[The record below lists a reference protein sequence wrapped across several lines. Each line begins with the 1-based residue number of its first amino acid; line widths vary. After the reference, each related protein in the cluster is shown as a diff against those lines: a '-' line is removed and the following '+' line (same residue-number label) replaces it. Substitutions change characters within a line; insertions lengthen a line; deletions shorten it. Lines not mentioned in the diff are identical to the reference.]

1 MRPGGKITADVW
13 RGRLARETVDHCDRQ
28 GMGSNL
34 SENHVPLILHQ
45 RNSAGVQ
52 AGESGRSTQMPR
64 TYIPCATINYRMP
77 TGKLH
82 IVPLGGLG
90 EFGMNCMAIRWGD
103 DIIVIDGGLMFPEAE
118 LLGVDIVVPDISYLI
133 ENRLRVKGIILTHGH
148 EDHIGG
154 LPWILSELNVPVWGT
169 EFTLA
174 YVEDKLEEH
183 GLLDDADLREIR
195 AGESF
200 QIGPFTISP
209 IQVTHSLVDC
219 VALAV
224 HTPLGVI
231 IHTGDFKVDPTP
243 TDNRLFD
250 LHAFAE
256 YGKTG
261 VLALFQDSTNV
272 ERKGYTPSERAVR
285 RKFDEVFA
293 HTKRRLF
300 ISCFSSSIH
309 RIKLAVEM
317 AWQHGRKVAFAGR
330 SMNNSAEIAED
341 LGYIEIPEGLL
352 IHPGEMKN
360 FPPEKVCVLISGTQG
375 EPMSALSRAA
385 VDNHKHAKI
394 EKGDTVMLSSRI
406 IPGNEKAIY
415 RMIDHLFRREAHVIY
430 DDGSSPPVHVSGHAS
445 QEELKLIINLVKP
458 KYFIPIH
465 GEYRQLKLHA
475 EMAAAMKGSVGNV
488 ILIESGDV
496 LEFDELSARKA
507 GRVNVGR
514 VCIDSGSRT
523 DVVEDLI
530 VKDRRHLSEDGIVL
544 PIIAINKLTG
554 KVETTPEIVTRGFSP
569 GEDGFVG
576 GARQIVMQ
584 TLDSS
589 SAEEKAD
596 YGVIKEK
603 IRADLKR
610 YVSKQTQKRPL
621 IMPVILE
628 I

>member
-1 MRPGGKITADVW
+1 
-13 RGRLARETVDHCDRQ
+13 
-28 GMGSNL
+28 MGFHASIKPY
-34 SENHVPLILHQ
+34 VLIM
-45 RNSAGVQ
+45 A
-52 AGESGRSTQMPR
+52 
-64 TYIPCATINYRMP
+64 
-77 TGKLH
+77 TGKLQV
-82 IVPLGGLG
+82 VPLGGLG
-90 EFGMNCMAIRWGD
+90 EFGMNCMAVRWGD

-133 ENRLRVKGIILTHGH
+133 ENRQRVRAIVLTHGH
-148 EDHIGG
+148 EDHIGA
-154 LPWILSELNVPVWGT
+154 LPWILAELNVPVYGT

-174 YVEDKLEEH
+174 YIEDKLDEH

-195 AGESF
+195 ANERF
-200 QIGPFTISP
+200 KLGPFTIHP

-219 VALAV
+219 VALAI

-250 LHAFAE
+250 LHSFAE
-256 YGKTG
+256 YGKEG

-272 ERKGYTPSERAVR
+272 ERRGYTPSERAVR

-293 HTKRRLF
+293 RTQRRLF

-309 RIKLAVEM
+309 RIKLAVEL
-317 AWQHGRKVAFAGR
+317 AHEHGRKVTFIGR

-341 LGYIEIPEGLL
+341 LGYLEIPEGLM
-352 IHPGEMKN
+352 INPGEMKN
-360 FPPEKVCVLISGTQG
+360 FPPEKICVLISGTQG

-394 EKGDTVMLSSRI
+394 EKGDTVVLSSRI
-406 IPGNEKAIY
+406 IPGNEKTIY

-430 DDGSSPPVHVSGHAS
+430 EDGSSPPVHVSGHAS
-445 QEELKLIINLVKP
+445 QEELKLIMNLVKP
-458 KYFIPIH
+458 RYFVPIH

-475 EMAAAMKGSVGNV
+475 EMAAAMHGSVGKAM
-488 ILIESGDV
+488 LIESGDI
-496 LEFDELSARKA
+496 LEFDELGARKA

-514 VCIDSGSRT
+514 VCIDSGNRT

-530 VKDRRHLSEDGIVL
+530 IKDRRHLSEDGIVL
-544 PIIAINKLTG
+544 PIIAINKLSG
-554 KVETTPEIVTRGFSP
+554 RVETPPEIVSRGFNV
-569 GEDGFVG
+569 GENGFMD
-576 GARQIVMQ
+576 GARRVVMG
-584 TLDSS
+584 TLEQSS
-589 SAEEKAD
+589 EEEKAD

-610 YVSKQTQKRPL
+610 YISKQTQRRPL

>member
-1 MRPGGKITADVW
+1 
-13 RGRLARETVDHCDRQ
+13 
-28 GMGSNL
+28 
-34 SENHVPLILHQ
+34 
-45 RNSAGVQ
+45 
-52 AGESGRSTQMPR
+52 MP
-64 TYIPCATINYRMP
+64 A
-77 TGKLH
+77 GKLQ

-90 EFGMNCMAIRWGD
+90 EFGMNCMAVRWGD
-103 DIIVIDGGLMFPEAE
+103 DIIVIDAGLMFPEAE

-133 ENRLRVKGIILTHGH
+133 ENRQRVRGIILTHGH
-148 EDHIGG
+148 EDHIGA

-174 YVEDKLEEH
+174 YIEDKLDEH
-183 GLLDDADLREIR
+183 GLLDNADLREMR
-195 AGESF
+195 AGEGF
-200 QIGPFTISP
+200 KVGIFTIHP
-209 IQVTHSLVDC
+209 IRVTHSLVDC
-219 VALAV
+219 VALAIR
-224 HTPLGVI
+224 TPLGTI

-256 YGKTG
+256 YGKQG

-272 ERKGYTPSERAVR
+272 ERKGYTPSERAIR

-293 HTKRRLF
+293 HTRRRLF

-309 RIKLAVEM
+309 RIKLAVDLAYE
-317 AWQHGRKVAFAGR
+317 HGRKVAFIGR

-341 LGYIEIPEGLL
+341 LGYIEIPDGLV
-352 IHPGEMKN
+352 IHPGDMKN

-385 VDNHKHAKI
+385 VNNHKHAKI
-394 EKGDTVMLSSRI
+394 EKDDTVVLSSRI
-406 IPGNEKAIY
+406 IPGNEKTIY

-430 DDGSSPPVHVSGHAS
+430 DDGSSPPIHVSGHAS
-445 QEELKLIINLVKP
+445 QEELKLIINLVRP

-475 EMAAAMKGSVGNV
+475 EMAGAMHGSVGKV
-488 ILIESGDV
+488 MLIESGDV
-496 LEFDELSARKA
+496 LEFDELGARKA

-523 DVVEDLI
+523 DVVEDLVI
-530 VKDRRHLSEDGIVL
+530 RDRRHLSEDGIVL
-544 PIIAINKLTG
+544 TIIAINKLSG
-554 KVETTPEIVTRGFSP
+554 RVESTPEIVTRGFA
-569 GEDGFVG
+569 VG
-576 GARQIVMQ
+576 DNGLMEGARQVVMQ
-584 TLDSS
+584 TLEHSS
-589 SAEEKAD
+589 EEEKGD

-610 YVSKQTQKRPL
+610 YISKQTQKRPL